1 MWTKKIF
8 IIKNLLCIIK
18 LYKSQSIDSVYKRA
32 EVLTILNNKTF
43 KELIHR
49 FHEYVRILYF
59 YDNIYWKGDE
69 PMSKSTVGGQAVMEG
84 VMMKNQNKIA
94 VAVRKS
100 DGDIEIDKKNIKS
113 WVIDKGFN
121 KIPFLRGGFI
131 LLETMVEGIKALNF
145 SAQFFDE
152 EEEVEPSKFEKFLED
167 KFKDKTNDILI
178 YFSMFIA
185 LVFSILLFILLPTF
199 LGGILKKVTDNV
211 MILNFVEGLVRIGVF
226 LAYVSIISLN
236 EDIRR
241 VFQYHGAEHKSI
253 YCYEEGLDL
262 TVENAR
268 KFSTL
273 HPRCGTNFMFI
284 VMIVSMLIYFLFG
297 WPNPL
302 VRILS
307 RLVCIP
313 IVAGIS
319 YEIIK
324 IAGKYDNVF
333 VRIISLPGMM
343 LQKITTR
350 EPDDEQLEVALCALK
365 AALEEEVE
373 KNDYKTDD
381 EKVGKRA

>member
-1 MWTKKIF
+1 
-8 IIKNLLCIIK
+8 
-18 LYKSQSIDSVYKRA
+18 
-32 EVLTILNNKTF
+32 
-43 KELIHR
+43 
-49 FHEYVRILYF
+49 
-59 YDNIYWKGDE
+59 
-69 PMSKSTVGGQAVMEG
+69 MSKSTVGGQAVMEG

>member
-1 MWTKKIF
+1 
-8 IIKNLLCIIK
+8 
-18 LYKSQSIDSVYKRA
+18 
-32 EVLTILNNKTF
+32 
-43 KELIHR
+43 
-49 FHEYVRILYF
+49 
-59 YDNIYWKGDE
+59 
-69 PMSKSTVGGQAVMEG
+69 MSKSTVGGQAVMEG
-84 VMMKNQNKIA
+84 VMMKNKNNIA

-100 DGDIEIDKKNIKS
+100 DGDIEIDKKKIKS

-152 EEEVEPSKFEKFLED
+152 EEEVEPSRFEKFLED

-185 LVFSILLFILLPTF
+185 LVFSVLLFILVPTF
-199 LGGILKKVTDNV
+199 LGGILKKFTDSV
-211 MILNFVEGLVRIGVF
+211 MVLNFTEGLVRIGIF
-226 LAYVSIISLN
+226 LTYVSLISLN
-236 EDIRR
+236 KDIKR

-253 YCYEEGLDL
+253 YCYEKGLDL
-262 TVENAR
+262 TVENAK

-297 WPNPL
+297 WPNPFL
-302 VRILS
+302 RVVY
-307 RLVCIP
+307 RLICIP

-324 IAGKYDNVF
+324 IAGMYDNIF
-333 VRIISLPGMM
+333 VRIIAFPGMM

-350 EPDDEQLEVALCALK
+350 EPDDSQLEVALCALK

-373 KNDYKTDD
+373 NNDDKTND
-381 EKVGKRA
+381 EKVDKRA